1 MLEVLLLL
9 VDVVS
14 PVFMVV
20 AVGALIG
27 RRFPIEV
34 SHLNRVVIYAA
45 LPCLTF
51 RTMAG
56 LEMELASVVRLVA
69 AYLLLLLVMAGVALL
84 FARRLAGPQRRA
96 LVATSVFSNSA
107 NMMLPVALFAFGQ
120 AGLDRALVLYV
131 VTSLTMFSLGPSL
144 LGASVGFRQALKT
157 VLTFPVLWAALLG
170 LLANTLDLT
179 PPLAL
184 TRAIGLLA
192 EAAIPMVLMILGI
205 QMARAGRPRLQGTTV
220 TAVALK
226 LLVAPLVGAAVG
238 LALGL
243 TGLDL
248 AVFVTLAAMPTA
260 VNTVMLALEFGG
272 DTVQVGAT
280 VVIATASALI
290 TLPLVLWTLRLLG
303 WS

>member
-1 MLEVLLLL
+1 MLVN
-9 VDVVS
+9 VVS

-51 RTMAG
+51 RTMSS
-56 LEMELASVVRLVA
+56 LEMEPASVVRLVA

-84 FARRLAGPQRRA
+84 FARRLEGPQRRA
-96 LVATSVFSNSA
+96 LIATSVFSNSA

-131 VTSLTMFSLGPSL
+131 VSSLTMFSLGPSL
-144 LGASVGFRQALKT
+144 LGASVGVRQALRT

-170 LLANTLDLT
+170 LLANALDLA

-184 TRAIGLLA
+184 TRAIDLLA

-205 QMARAGRPRLQGTTV
+205 QMARAGRPRVQGTTL

-226 LLVAPLVGAAVG
+226 LLAAPLVGAGVG

-280 VVIATASALI
+280 VVIATAGALV